1 MDPLAFSV
9 AVDIDRTEEVWT
21 FRDGP
26 LMAEEDAKAYA
37 LTAPCS
43 TQDRSGYTEELMFDS
58 FTCLCLSLMNTGRM
72 QETEEEDNDKE
83 QPPWL
88 RSKYEVPDEQDTQ
101 EDIDSFRV

>member
-1 MDPLAFSV
+1 MLHP
-9 AVDIDRTEEVWT
+9 
-21 FRDGP
+21 
-26 LMAEEDAKAYA
+26 
-37 LTAPCS
+37 
-43 TQDRSGYTEELMFDS
+43 RSLGLYGELMFDS
-58 FTCLCLSLMNTGRM
+58 FACLCLSLMNTGRM

>member
-37 LTAPCS
+37 HCLVLCP
-43 TQDRSGYTEELMFDS
+43 RSLGLYGGADVRFVHLLVPQFD
-58 FTCLCLSLMNTGRM
+58 
-72 QETEEEDNDKE
+72 EH
-83 QPPWL
+83 W
-88 RSKYEVPDEQDTQ
+88 
-101 EDIDSFRV
+101 